1 MILEGNERGYGA
13 ELARHLL
20 NPRDNDHVTVHAIE
34 GFVADDLL
42 GAFAEAEAISGATQ
56 CTKYLFS
63 LSLNPPPNEPVS
75 IEDFEAAIAAAE
87 TKLNLIGQPRAI
99 VFHEKNGRRHA
110 HCVWSR
116 IHARRMN
123 AVNMPHYKRKL
134 GDVSREL
141 YRQHAWKMPPGF
153 VDQAK
158 RDLLNVSRQEA
169 QQANREKRDRNE
181 LKAMFRRC
189 WENSDSREAFAAAL
203 KEQGFVLA
211 RGKQRA
217 FVAIDRDSK
226 IWSLSRWCGVRPK
239 DLRLRLGSE
248 DNLPSIEDVLDEVTD
263 LTPPSKPLP
272 SPQQEL
278 RRSELVA
285 RQRKERAA
293 LLENQEERRVKA
305 RKAQQSRMPKGMRA
319 TFLRMTGRYQT
330 FVKDAE
336 AAAEATET
344 RDRSEQQKLIETHLA
359 ERRALARELKR
370 GHSGNPTRKRFAPD
384 PRQTLETPP
393 DQKLFSK
400 AELLRNPALILDEVS
415 KLNAR
420 FDRTDILRA
429 LTKYIDDPLV
439 LSKAAETALKS
450 PQLVRVEGTS
460 GKSFATREMLNT
472 EKQLQDT
479 AQSMLENSGF
489 HVYENHIKTA
499 MKRQDASMHQAFGGK
514 LSTEQRAA
522 IRDVLGG
529 SQIACIVGLAGA
541 GKSTMLAT
549 AMDAWRRQGVTVH
562 GAALAGKAADGL
574 ESASSIQ
581 SRTLASLE
589 ASWEN
594 EYEPISKGDVL
605 VVDEAGMIGTRQLA
619 RVSSKLE
626 KIGAKLVL
634 VGDPDQLQP
643 IEAGTPF
650 RDLIDT
656 CGASHLTEIHRQ
668 REDWQKQASRDLAS
682 GDTGKA
688 VQLYEAHDA
697 VNREEDQDAAIEA
710 LVESYALDITA
721 NSTETSRLAFAHRRK
736 DVHALNQAI
745 RAALRDGETPPPEVL
760 LKTETGKRAFAQ
772 GDRIV
777 FGGNDKELGVKNGML
792 GTVEAVSPDKVAVK
806 LDGEETREMTFDP
819 RSYRHFD
826 HGYAV
831 TIHKSQGA
839 TVDNAYVLASRSM
852 DEHLSYVAMTRHR
865 DQMRLYIKRDDQPTW
880 AAPADQT
887 RWAHTRNR
895 DRPSIG

>member
-1 MILEGNERGYGA
+1 VILEGNERGYGA
-13 ELARHLL
+13 ELAHHLL

-42 GAFAEAEAISGATQ
+42 GALAEAEAISGATQ

-63 LSLNPPPNEPVS
+63 LSLNPPPNAPVS
-75 IEDFEAAIAAAE
+75 IEEFEAAIEAAE
-87 TKLNLIGQPRAI
+87 AKLNLTGQPRAI

-116 IHARRMN
+116 IYAGRMN
-123 AVNMPHYKRKL
+123 AINLPHYKRKL

-141 YRQHAWKMPPGF
+141 YRQHEWKMPPGF
-153 VDQAK
+153 SDRAQ
-158 RDLLNVSRQEA
+158 RDPLNVSRQEA
-169 QQANREKRDRNE
+169 QQASREKRDRKA
-181 LKAMFRRC
+181 LKAMFRLC
-189 WENSDSREAFAAAL
+189 WENSDSRGAFAAAL

-211 RGKQRA
+211 QGKQRA
-217 FVAIDRDSK
+217 FVAIDADGK
-226 IWSLSRWCGVRPK
+226 IWSLSRWCGVKPK
-239 DLRLRLGSE
+239 DLRVRLGSE
-248 DNLPSIEDVLDEVTD
+248 DNLPSIEDVLGEVAD
-263 LTPPSKPLP
+263 LSPPSKSPP
-272 SPQQEL
+272 SPQQDL

-285 RQRKERAA
+285 LQRKERTA
-293 LLENQEERRVKA
+293 LLKNQEERRIKE
-305 RKAQQSRMPKGMRA
+305 RKTQQSRIPKGLQA
-319 TFLRMTGRYQT
+319 AFLRIRGRYQD
-330 FVKDAE
+330 FVRAAEEASE
-336 AAAEATET
+336 AAKI
-344 RDRSEQQKLIETHLA
+344 RDRAEQQNLIDTHLA
-359 ERRALARELKR
+359 ERRALMRDNSSK
-370 GHSGNPTRKRFAPD
+370 PTRKRFVSD
-384 PRQTLETPP
+384 PRQTLETPT
-393 DQKLFSK
+393 DQRSFSE
-400 AELLRNPALILDEVS
+400 AQLLRDPALILEDIS
-415 KLNAR
+415 KLDAR
-420 FDRTDILRA
+420 FDRADILRA
-429 LTKYIDDPLV
+429 LARYIDDPLA
-439 LSKAAETALKS
+439 LSKAAETALRS
-450 PQLVRVEGTS
+450 PQLVRVKEKD
-460 GKSFATREMLNT
+460 GKPFATREMLNT
-472 EKQLQDT
+472 EKQLRET
-479 AQSMLENSGF
+479 AQTMLGNSGF

-499 MKRQDASMHQAFGGK
+499 MKRQNAAMHQAFGGK
-514 LSTEQRAA
+514 LSTEQRSA

-529 SQIACIVGLAGA
+529 SQIACVVGLAGA

-549 AMDAWRRQGVTVH
+549 AMDAWKRQGVTVH

-594 EYEPISKGDVL
+594 GYEPISKGDVL
-605 VVDEAGMIGTRQLA
+605 VVDEAGMIGTQQMA

-626 KIGAKLVL
+626 KVGAKLVL

-650 RDLIDT
+650 RDLVKN

-668 REDWQKQASRDLAS
+668 REDWQKRASRDLAA
-682 GDTGKA
+682 GHIGKA

-697 VNREEDQDAAIEA
+697 VNREDDQDAAIEA
-710 LVESYALDITA
+710 LVESYAMDMTA
-721 NSTETSRLAFAHRRK
+721 NSTETSRLAFAYRRK

-760 LKTETGKRAFAQ
+760 LKTETGKRAFAR

-777 FGGNDKELGVKNGML
+777 FGRNDKDLAVKNGML

-819 RSYRHFD
+819 RSYHHFD

-880 AAPADQT
+880 AAPADKT
-887 RWAHTRNR
+887 RWAHARNR
-895 DRPSIG
+895 DRPSMG

>member
-13 ELARHLL
+13 ELAQHLL

-87 TKLNLIGQPRAI
+87 TKLNLTGQPRAI

-123 AVNMPHYKRKL
+123 AINLPHCKRKL

-141 YRQHAWKMPPGF
+141 YRQHEWKMPPGF

-158 RDLLNVSRQEA
+158 RDPLNVSRQEA
-169 QQANREKRDRNE
+169 QQASREKRDRKAH
-181 LKAMFRRC
+181 KAMFRLC
-189 WENSDSREAFAAAL
+189 WENSDSRGAFAAAL

-211 RGKQRA
+211 QGKQRA
-217 FVAIDRDSK
+217 FVAIDADGK
-226 IWSLSRWCGVRPK
+226 VWSLSRWCGVKPK
-239 DLRLRLGSE
+239 DLRVRLGSE
-248 DNLPSIEDVLDEVTD
+248 DDLPSIEDVLGEVSD
-263 LTPPSKPLP
+263 LTPPSKSPP
-272 SPQQEL
+272 SPLQDL

-293 LLENQEERRVKA
+293 FLKNQEERRFKE
-305 RKAQQSRMPKGMRA
+305 RKAQQSRMPKGLRA
-319 TFLRMTGRYQT
+319 AFLRMTGRYQT

-336 AAAEATET
+336 AAAKAAET
-344 RDRSEQQKLIETHLA
+344 RDRAEQQKLIETHLA

-370 GHSGNPTRKRFAPD
+370 GNSGKLTRKRAVPD
-384 PRQTLETPP
+384 PRQKLETPP

-429 LTKYIDDPLV
+429 LARYLDDPLV

-460 GKSFATREMLNT
+460 GNPLTTREMLNT
-472 EKQLQDT
+472 EKQLQDI
-479 AQSMLENSGF
+479 AQSMLGTSGF
-489 HVYENHIKTA
+489 HVNEIHIKAA
-499 MKRQDASMHQAFGGK
+499 MKRQDAAMRQAFGGK
-514 LSTEQRAA
+514 LSNEQRAA
-522 IRDVLGG
+522 ICDVLGG
-529 SQIACIVGLAGA
+529 SQIACVVGLAGA

-549 AMDAWRRQGVTVH
+549 AMDAWKRQGVTVH

-594 EYEPISKGDVL
+594 GYEPISKGDVL
-605 VVDEAGMIGTRQLA
+605 VVDEAGMIGTRQMA

-643 IEAGTPF
+643 IEAG
-650 RDLIDT
+650 R
-656 CGASHLTEIHRQ
+656 
-668 REDWQKQASRDLAS
+668 
-682 GDTGKA
+682 
-688 VQLYEAHDA
+688 
-697 VNREEDQDAAIEA
+697 
-710 LVESYALDITA
+710 
-721 NSTETSRLAFAHRRK
+721 
-736 DVHALNQAI
+736 
-745 RAALRDGETPPPEVL
+745 
-760 LKTETGKRAFAQ
+760 
-772 GDRIV
+772 
-777 FGGNDKELGVKNGML
+777 
-792 GTVEAVSPDKVAVK
+792 
-806 LDGEETREMTFDP
+806 
-819 RSYRHFD
+819 
-826 HGYAV
+826 
-831 TIHKSQGA
+831 
-839 TVDNAYVLASRSM
+839 
-852 DEHLSYVAMTRHR
+852 
-865 DQMRLYIKRDDQPTW
+865 
-880 AAPADQT
+880 
-887 RWAHTRNR
+887 
-895 DRPSIG
+895 